1 MSQSLKNKKFA
12 ATQAA
17 KKKRSK
23 RKTDRK
29 EHAEYGTSKLEE
41 DFAEKFLDRLGIKY
55 VYQFKAESIGRYYDF
70 FIPSAML
77 LIEVDGDYYH
87 AKGLVKE
94 QMNPMQKHNRRVD
107 KQKDHWALSNG
118 FTLLR
123 IWENDIR
130 HHPEKVIQTLKDIV
144 VLGEEKKKITE
155 KKKNGLKKC

>member
-23 RKTDRK
+23 KRTDKK

-41 DFAEKFLDRLGIKY
+41 DFAQEFLDKLGIKY

-123 IWENDIR
+123 IWEDDIR
-130 HHPEKVIQTLKDIV
+130 HHPKKVTQILKDMV
-144 VLGEEKKKITE
+144 VLGEEKKNIIE

>member
-55 VYQFKAESIGRYYDF
+55 VYQFNAESIGRYYDF